1 MKLRIITGN
10 LKGRYIRIKGAGEN
24 FRPTKEVVR
33 EAVADLL
40 KGKINGAFIADF
52 CAGSGAFGFEM
63 LSRGAQ
69 YVHFVDNNRAC
80 CQDINNHARLFN
92 IENQCHV
99 FCKDVRSFLKTYKDT
114 FDIIYYDPPYNN
126 TELAEFIPNILP
138 YISTNGILIFERKKT
153 KCSNTFTISDDFKTE
168 SRKYGDTIIDLF
180 SRVSSKTINK
190 RIHNASCIISRKF

>member
-40 KGKINGAFIADF
+40 KGKINGTFIADF

-138 YISTNGILIFERKKT
+138 YISTNGILIFERKKA
-153 KCSNTFTISDDFKTE
+153 NLLNFFTMSDDFKME
-168 SRKYGDTIIDLF
+168 SRNYGDTVIELF
-180 SRVSSKTINK
+180 SCV
-190 RIHNASCIISRKF
+190 SRKNRNNKQKDE